1 MGRKTSCSAKLKM
14 LMGSWISTLVSST
27 KSLRLSA
34 GVAARP
40 RRLEC
45 LDSRTSD
52 SATAGAVWGFTAVA
66 AFLTRGFFT
75 AGFAGVFAVDLGA
88 AVSCAVTVFSTVF
101 VVSAGAAFTV
111 FLVVRRGFEAVS
123 GACDG
128 LAAALGAAFPAGLV
142 RSASGP

>member
-66 AFLTRGFFT
+66 AFLTGGFFT

-88 AVSCAVTVFSTVF
+88 AVSCTVTVF

>member
-52 SATAGAVWGFTAVA
+52 SATAGAVWGFAAVA
-66 AFLTRGFFT
+66 AFLTG
-75 AGFAGVFAVDLGA
+75 GFAGVFAVDLGA

-111 FLVVRRGFEAVS
+111 FLVVRRGFEPVS